1 MQQHVHSIAITCGLL
16 GIKHVVISPG
26 SRSAP
31 LVLAFAQHKNFV
43 IHTAIDERSAAY
55 MAMGMAQQKQR
66 PVILI
71 CTSGTAAANYYPA
84 VAEAFY
90 QKIPLLVLT
99 ADRPE
104 ELLDQQDGQ
113 MINQQNLYGQHVR
126 GFYQLNAYPHGSE
139 NHRETTVMVSEAIGK
154 TSFPAKGP
162 VHINVPLKEPLYPN
176 TLSTKELL
184 TLEKSILKWL
194 NQHVY
199 KAIDKIS
206 DKDFSELEQAWVGS
220 SKKMIL
226 IGQGAMHENWITPL
240 VKLKEQ
246 GDVVILADVVS
257 NKHSMANVFAYDKL
271 ISAANPQTLKNL
283 APDLLISFGGPVLSK
298 SLKNWLKQQQPKWH
312 FRIQQEPEVV
322 NTYGNVTQ
330 VLKAGVDETLQQIA
344 AITWNKKPDTSFVE
358 FWKNA
363 DEKISKKIT
372 DFASKQQWSEMHVT
386 HHILKHIP
394 EGANLQLSNS
404 SMVRYVSW
412 LGNLNPS
419 WIINSNR
426 GTSGIDGCTS
436 TAIGAAKVNLR
447 PTVLFTGDLAFLYD
461 KNAFWINN
469 IPKNIR
475 VVVFNNGGGG
485 IFTLI
490 DGPTKHK
497 QFAHL
502 FTTPHQRSV
511 KSVATDNG
519 LDYYFCDSYSKL
531 NKIMQQFF
539 EPTNGPA
546 VLELKFD
553 MQTNAKIFEAF
564 KKIKL

>member
-31 LVLAFAQHKNFV
+31 LVLAFAQHKSFV

-55 MAMGMAQQKQR
+55 MALGMAQQKQR

-113 MINQQNLYGQHVR
+113 MINQQNLYGHHVR
-126 GFYQLNAYPHGSE
+126 GFYQLNCYLHGTE
-139 NHRETTVMVSEAIGK
+139 NHRETTVMVAEAIGK

-162 VHINVPLKEPLYPN
+162 VHINIPLKEPLYPN

-184 TLEKSILKWL
+184 TLQKSILKWL

-206 DKDFSELEQAWVGS
+206 DKDFSQLEQAWVGS

-226 IGQGAMHENWITPL
+226 IGQGAMHEKWITPL
-240 VKLKEQ
+240 VRLKEQ
-246 GDVVILADVVS
+246 GDVVILADVAS
-257 NKHSMANVFAYDKL
+257 NKHSMANVAAFDKL
-271 ISAANPQTLKNL
+271 ISAANPQLLKSL
-283 APDLLISFGGPVLSK
+283 SPDLLLSFGGPVLSK
-298 SLKNWLKQQQPKWH
+298 SLKNWLKQLKPQWH
-312 FRIQQEPEVV
+312 FRIQQEPELV

-344 AITWNKKPDTSFVE
+344 AIRWNKKAETSFVDA
-358 FWKNA
+358 WKNA
-363 DEKISKKIT
+363 DEKITKKIT
-372 DFASKQQWSEMHVT
+372 HFASKQQWSELHVT
-386 HHILKHIP
+386 HHLLKYIP

-419 WIINSNR
+419 WIVNSNR

-436 TAIGAAKVNLR
+436 TAIGAAKVNIR
-447 PTVLFTGDLAFLYD
+447 PTVLLTGDLAFLYD
-461 KNAFWINN
+461 KNAFWVNA
-469 IPKNIR
+469 IPQNLR

-531 NKIMQQFF
+531 NKIIQQFF
-539 EPTNGPA
+539 EPTNGAA

-553 MQTNAKIFEAF
+553 MKTNAKIFEAF

>member
-31 LVLAFAQHKNFV
+31 LVLAFAHHKKFI

-55 MAMGMAQQKQR
+55 MALGMAQQKQK
-66 PVILI
+66 PVVLI

-90 QKIPLLVLT
+90 QKIPLLLLT
-99 ADRPE
+99 ADRPN

-113 MINQQNLYGQHVR
+113 MINQQNLYGHHVR
-126 GFYQLNAYPHGSE
+126 GFYQLNCYSHGSE
-139 NHRETTVMVSEAIGK
+139 NHRETTALISEAIGK
-154 TSFPAKGP
+154 CSFPAKGP
-162 VHINVPLKEPLYPN
+162 VHVNVPLKEPLYPN
-176 TLSTKELL
+176 TLITKDLVS
-184 TLEKSILKWL
+184 LERSILKWL
-194 NQHVY
+194 NQHIY

-206 DKDFSELEQAWVGS
+206 DKNFSQLEQAWVS
-220 SKKMIL
+220 STKKMIL
-226 IGQGAMHENWITPL
+226 IGQSVMHEKWITPL
-240 VKLKEQ
+240 FKLKEQ
-246 GDVVILADVVS
+246 GDVVILADVAS
-257 NKHSMANVFAYDKL
+257 NKHAMANVFAYDKL

-298 SLKNWLKQQQPKWH
+298 SLKNWLKQQQPQWH
-312 FRIQQEPEVV
+312 FRIQQEPEMV
-322 NTYGNVTQ
+322 NTYGNVTH

-344 AITWNKKPDTSFVE
+344 EITWIKKPDTAFVDL
-358 FWKNA
+358 WKNA
-363 DEKISKKIT
+363 DEKITKKIT
-372 DFASKQQWSEMHVT
+372 NFLSKPQWSEMHVT
-386 HHILKHIP
+386 NHILKQISDCT
-394 EGANLQLSNS
+394 NLQLSNS

-412 LGNLNPS
+412 LANLNPS

-447 PTVLFTGDLAFLYD
+447 PTVLLTGDLAFLYD

-485 IFTLI
+485 IFSLI

-497 QFAHL
+497 QFTHL

-519 LDYYFCDSYSKL
+519 LDYYFCNSYSKL
-531 NKIMQQFF
+531 NKIIQQFF

-553 MQTNAKIFEAF
+553 MKTNAKIFEAF

>member
-43 IHTAIDERSAAY
+43 LHTAIDERSAAY
-55 MAMGMAQQKQR
+55 MALGMAQQKQR

-113 MINQQNLYGQHVR
+113 MINQQNLYGHHVR
-126 GFYQLNAYPHGSE
+126 GFYQLSCYLHGNE
-139 NHRETTVMVSEAIGK
+139 NHRETMVMVSEAIGK

-176 TLSTKELL
+176 SLSTKELVS
-184 TLEKSILKWL
+184 LEKSILKWL

-206 DKDFSELEQAWVGS
+206 DKDFSQLEQAWVGAA
-220 SKKMIL
+220 KKMIL
-226 IGQGAMHENWITPL
+226 IGQGAMHEKWITPL

-246 GDVVILADVVS
+246 GDVVILTDVAS
-257 NKHSMANVFAYDKL
+257 NKHSMANIFAYDKL
-271 ISAANPQTLKNL
+271 ISAANPQLLKNL
-283 APDLLISFGGPVLSK
+283 APDLLLSFGGPVLSK
-298 SLKNWLKQQQPKWH
+298 SLKNWLKQLQPKWH
-312 FRIQQEPEVV
+312 FRIQQEPELV

-344 AITWNKKPDTSFVE
+344 AITWNKKPETTFVDA
-358 FWKNA
+358 WKNTDA
-363 DEKISKKIT
+363 KIFKKIT
-372 DFASKQQWSEMHVT
+372 DFASKQQWSELHVT
-386 HHILKHIP
+386 NHILKYIP

-419 WIINSNR
+419 WMINSNR

-436 TAIGAAKVNLR
+436 TAIGSAKVNLR
-447 PTVLFTGDLAFLYD
+447 PTVLLTGDLAFLYD
-461 KNAFWINN
+461 KNAFWVNA
-469 IPKNIR
+469 IPQNLR

-531 NKIMQQFF
+531 NKIIQQFF
-539 EPTNGPA
+539 EPTNGAA

-553 MQTNAKIFEAF
+553 MKTNAKIFEAF

>member
-43 IHTAIDERSAAY
+43 LHTAIDERSAAY
-55 MAMGMAQQKQR
+55 MALGMAQQKQR

-99 ADRPE
+99 ADRPQ

-113 MINQQNLYGQHVR
+113 MINQQNLYGHHVR
-126 GFYQLNAYPHGSE
+126 GFYQLNCYLHGAE
-139 NHRETTVMVSEAIGK
+139 NHRETTVVVAEAIGK

-176 TLSTKELL
+176 ASSPKELV

-206 DKDFSELEQAWVGS
+206 DKDFSQLEQAWIGS

-226 IGQGAMHENWITPL
+226 IGQGAMHEKWITPL

-246 GDVVILADVVS
+246 GDVVILADVAS

-298 SLKNWLKQQQPKWH
+298 SLKNWLKQLQPQWH

-344 AITWNKKPDTSFVE
+344 AITWNKKPDTSFVDV
-358 FWKNA
+358 WKNA
-363 DEKISKKIT
+363 DEIISKKIT
-372 DFASKQQWSEMHVT
+372 AFASKPQWSELHVT
-386 HHILKHIP
+386 HHILKYMPI
-394 EGANLQLSNS
+394 GASVQLSNS

-419 WIINSNR
+419 WMLNSNR

-447 PTVLFTGDLAFLYD
+447 PTVLLTGDLAFLYD
-461 KNAFWINN
+461 KNAFWINA
-469 IPKNIR
+469 IPQNIR

-490 DGPTKHK
+490 DGPTKLK

-531 NKIMQQFF
+531 NKIIQQFF
-539 EPTNGPA
+539 EPTNGAA

-553 MQTNAKIFEAF
+553 MKTNAKIFEAF